1 MKGPYLYLFLMG
13 WMPLVGHEVFAQAHI
28 DWNLLNDVRFTTRTD
43 SALGMSYDEASFG
56 KWLLPF
62 DGKEVAITG
71 YMIPLDGLGLSWVL
85 SRNPNASCFFCGG
98 AGPETVLE
106 LQLRPSAL
114 RKYKLDERRT
124 FKGRLQLNRR
134 NLDHLTYVLS
144 DAEPLE

>member
-1 MKGPYLYLFLMG
+1 MKGHDLLIFGSLCLFHTA
-13 WMPLVGHEVFAQAHI
+13 VHTQTHI
-28 DWNLLNDVRFTTRTD
+28 DWNLLNDVRFTTRHDTL
-43 SALGMSYDEASFG
+43 LGMSYDEATFG

-62 DGKEVAITG
+62 DGQEVAITG
-71 YMIPLDGLGLSWVL
+71 YLIPLDGLGLSWVL

-124 FKGRLQLNRR
+124 FQGRLQLNRR
-134 NLDHLTYVLS
+134 NLEHLTYVLL
-144 DAEPLE
+144 DAEPVD